1 MRAAR
6 RSRGRRPPIAK
17 EGDDENSWMALY
29 NDLVSI
35 LLGFFVL
42 LYAASVVDQVKYK
55 KVTESLAESLGGRPI
70 QLSVVDEVGFDFNE
84 VLRLLVKHIEQSE
97 LAEYIVLSQTPR
109 GIELSTDSELMFE
122 SAQADLSPS
131 ARRFLHNLALLL
143 NRYACNIIVE
153 GHTDPLPISSKLYP
167 SNWELSSARASSV
180 VRFLIDEGIA
190 AERLMA
196 VGRADTKPFRP
207 SGDALGKQQQR
218 QRDRRV
224 VLLLTPRNEDLTES
238 VNQSDAPLPRP

>member
-1 MRAAR
+1 MASSRRAR
-6 RSRGRRPPIAK
+6 TRRPQIAND
-17 EGDDENSWMALY
+17 GDDENAWMPLY

-84 VLRLLVKHIEQSE
+84 VLKTLVKHIEQSD
-97 LAEYIVLSQTPR
+97 LAEYITLSQTPR

-122 SAQADLSPS
+122 SAQADLSPE
-131 ARRFLHNLALLL
+131 AKRFLHNLSLMLR
-143 NRYACNIIVE
+143 RYSCNIIVE
-153 GHTDPLPISSKLYP
+153 GHTDPLPISSKVYP

-180 VRFLIDEGIA
+180 VRFLVEEGIQ
-190 AERLMA
+190 AERMMA

-207 SGDALGKQQQR
+207 TGDVLEKKQQR
-218 QRDRRV
+218 KRDRRV
-224 VLLLTPRNEDLTES
+224 VLLLTPRNHDVTQA
-238 VNQSDAPLPRP
+238 VNASETSSPLE

>member
-1 MRAAR
+1 MSSAR
-6 RSRGRRPPIAK
+6 RDRRRRPKIAT

-42 LYAASVVDQVKYK
+42 LYASSVVDQIKYK

-84 VLRLLVKHIEQSE
+84 VLKTLVKHIEQSE
-97 LAEYIVLSQTPR
+97 LADYITLSQTPR

-122 SAQADLSPS
+122 SAQADLSPQ
-131 ARRFLHNLALLL
+131 AQRFLHNLSLMLS
-143 NRYACNIIVE
+143 RCACNIIVE
-153 GHTDPLPISSKLYP
+153 GHTDPLPINSKFFP

-207 SGDALGKQQQR
+207 TGDALKKEQQR
-218 QRDRRV
+218 KKDRRV
-224 VLLLTPRNEDLTES
+224 VLLLTPRNHDLTQAVNASES
-238 VNQSDAPLPRP
+238 SPTQE

>member
-1 MRAAR
+1 MSSAR
-6 RSRGRRPPIAK
+6 RDRRRRPKIAT

-42 LYAASVVDQVKYK
+42 LYAASVVDQIKYK

-84 VLRLLVKHIEQSE
+84 VLKALVKHIEQSE
-97 LAEYIVLSQTPR
+97 LADYITLSQTPR

-122 SAQADLSPS
+122 SAQADLNPE
-131 ARRFLHNLALLL
+131 AQRFLHNLSLMLR
-143 NRYACNIIVE
+143 RYACNIIVE
-153 GHTDPLPISSKLYP
+153 GHTDPLPINSKFFP

-180 VRFLIDEGIA
+180 VRFLIEEGIA

-207 SGDALGKQQQR
+207 TGDALEKKQQR
-218 QRDRRV
+218 KRDRRV
-224 VLLLTPRNEDLTES
+224 VLLLTPRNHDVTQAVNASES
-238 VNQSDAPLPRP
+238 LPTQK